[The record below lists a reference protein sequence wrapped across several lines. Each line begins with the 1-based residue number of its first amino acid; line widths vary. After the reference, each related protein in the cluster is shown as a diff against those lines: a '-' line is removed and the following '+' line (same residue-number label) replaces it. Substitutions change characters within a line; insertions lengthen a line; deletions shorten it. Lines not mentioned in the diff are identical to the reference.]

1 MYRGGQ
7 DVDRV
12 IMSAQAFLAGMFPP
26 AAKQQWKYNL
36 DWQPIPVHTVPKNE
50 DTMIGPWKHCDRY
63 DFLAIKHRNATNYND
78 IFKKYQYLINYL
90 ELNSGLKL
98 NTFKSITL
106 LYDALLIEKSTG
118 KL

>member
-1 MYRGGQ
+1 MDRGGQ
-7 DVDRV
+7 DIDRV

-36 DWQPIPVHTVPKNE
+36 DWQPIPVHTIPKNE
-50 DTMIGPWKHCDRY
+50 DTMFGPWKRCDRY
-63 DFLAIKHRNATNYND
+63 DFLAIQHRNATHYND
-78 IFKKYQYLINYL
+78 IFKKYQYLIKYL
-90 ELNSGLKL
+90 ELNSGSKL

-106 LYDALLIEKSTG
+106 LYDALSIEKSTG